1 MAQTSRAVNLALRI
15 VGIADAERDF
25 KRVGDA
31 GGRAFGQIEQE
42 ALDAEKAVIRL
53 ANAEKSAA
61 LVSERRRTAHA
72 EARALFPKGS
82 GPAASVLQQRRSY
95 VTDAVAKADAAI
107 NDAQGAQALENLAA
121 KSAAAEARLVSLAR
135 VASVAAVGVTA
146 IAYGFVKAAEAEDE
160 HEQALARFN
169 KTLALTGNVSGAT
182 AQELQRFAEHAADS
196 TKASEEGALKAA
208 AALARVPGIA
218 RAELQRALT
227 IAADLGDTPDDVVQ
241 QAEKMGAVLSALA
254 RNDVEELR
262 KALGDDLN
270 PEITIT
276 VMKLAEAGKT
286 AEAQQAYL
294 DALAGAVANNPD
306 SLSEAT
312 GRLQKS
318 WDSMLAKW
326 SETSGAKDILVG
338 GLNAIAAAMDWLS
351 GKTEAASGKL
361 GTFLHYAREI
371 STAAINP
378 AKAADIILHGFEP
391 PPQQKKDS
399 RSGFATP
406 IEQMLEM
413 GRRARGLAADAAARA
428 LLTKPDTPRKSGGGG
443 GGGKSD
449 AQREAE
455 RQAREAEQARE
466 AADRIK
472 QSNDEVIDSYKLR
485 ADEAQARLGLEGD
498 ALEAVVRQQAIDAAA
513 RRISSELV
521 EKEVTARRLVAKGH
535 FDEAQARA
543 EATAV
548 VEQQTAAVRKF
559 AAAEYDAEQAQ
570 KQFIERQRIATQLFE
585 ETRTPLEKIAQE
597 VANVQAAFDSGAIS
611 AFTFSRR
618 MKQLAED
625 YVDLG
630 RMGNKMWEGFGQDVG
645 RTLTDIIRNGG
656 SARDILSQ
664 LIDLP
669 LQRLLQK
676 NIEEPV
682 AKFIDGL
689 TGNDVEKNVATAK
702 ADILP
707 GLPQQLGIQA
717 EPEFL
722 RLTTA
727 AGMAADALTRVAAAG
742 GSPVADPLAD
752 VGSEATRAAEGMN
765 AISAQSAQLGS
776 AFNSLIAMATGGSVS
791 GGGGLLGTIVG
802 LGAKLVGPSL
812 GGGPITSAG
821 TDAVYGGTL
830 GGIYHDGGPVR
841 PGGKQRVLPFD
852 VSAVPRLH
860 SGTLR
865 NDEFLSVLQTDEEV
879 LNRSQ
884 AAAFRTLL
892 KGQVA
897 SRFGRGSGDSGQT
910 IVNNWN
916 VPATP
921 DRRRTG
927 AEVARRQAEQQ
938 DDYRRRGLA

>member
-1 MAQTSRAVNLALRI
+1 MAQTARAVNLALRI

-31 GGRAFGQIEQE
+31 GGVAFRQIEKE
-42 ALDAEKAVIRL
+42 ALDAEKAIIKTT
-53 ANAEKSAA
+53 NAEKTAA
-61 LVSERRRTAHA
+61 MLSERRRTARS
-72 EARALFPKGS
+72 EARALFPT
-82 GPAASVLQQRRSY
+82 ASDSAPVVRRQRRDY
-95 VTDAVAKADAAI
+95 VSSRVAAAEKI
-107 NDAQGAQALENLAA
+107 IDDAQGAQALENLAT
-121 KSAAAEARLVSLAR
+121 KSAAAEARLVTLGR
-135 VASVAAVGVTA
+135 VASVAAVGVSA
-146 IAYGFVKAAEAEDE
+146 LAYGFVKAAEAEDE
-160 HEQALARFN
+160 HEQAIARFN

-182 AQELQRFAEHAADS
+182 AQELETFAEKAADS

-286 AEAQQAYL
+286 AEAQTAYM

-312 GRLQKS
+312 DHVTRSFTG
-318 WDSMLAKW
+318 MLAKW
-326 SETSGAKDILVG
+326 SEGSGAKDILIG
-338 GLNAIAAAMDWLS
+338 GLNAISSAMDWLS

-361 GTFLHYAREI
+361 GAFLHYARQI
-371 STAAINP
+371 SAAAINP
-378 AKAADIILHGFEP
+378 AKAADIIVHGFEP
-391 PPQQKKDS
+391 QQQQPRQT
-399 RSGFATP
+399 RSAFASP
-406 IEQMLEM
+406 VEQMLEM
-413 GRRARGLAADAAARA
+413 GRRARGMATDAAARA
-428 LLTKPDTPRKSGGGG
+428 LLAKPDTPKKSSGGG

-455 RQAREAEQARE
+455 RLARESEQARN
-466 AADRIK
+466 AADRVR
-472 QSNDEVIDSYKLR
+472 QSNQEVIDSYKLR
-485 ADEAQARLGLEGD
+485 SDEAHARLGLEGD

-513 RRISSELV
+513 RRISTELV
-521 EKEVTARRLVAKGH
+521 EKEVTARRLAAKGH

-543 EATAV
+543 EATAIV
-548 VEQQTAAVRKF
+548 DQQTVAVRRF

-682 AKFIDGL
+682 AKFIDGI
-689 TGNDVEKNVATAK
+689 TGNDVAKNVAKAK
-702 ADILP
+702 SDILP

-742 GSPVADPLAD
+742 GSPIVDPLAD
-752 VGSEATRAAEGMN
+752 VGVEANRAAEGMN
-765 AISAQSAQLGS
+765 AITAQSGQLGS

-791 GGGGLLGTIVG
+791 GGGGLLGTIIG
-802 LGAKLVGPSL
+802 LGSRLVGPAI
-812 GGGPITSAG
+812 GGGVTSAG

-830 GGIYHDGGPVR
+830 GGIYHDGGRVG
-841 PGGKQRVLPFD
+841 PGGKQRMLPFD
-852 VSAVPRLH
+852 VSALPRLH
-860 SGTLR
+860 NGTLR
-865 NDEFLSVLQTDEEV
+865 NDEFLSVLQLDEEV

-884 AAAFRTLL
+884 ARAFRTLL

-897 SRFGRGSGDSGQT
+897 SRFGGGGGGAGQT
-910 IVNNWN
+910 IINNWN

-938 DDYRRRGLA
+938 DDFRRRGLA

>member
-31 GGRAFGQIEQE
+31 GGRAFSDIEKE
-42 ALDAEKAVIRL
+42 AISAEKAVIKL

-61 LVSERRRTAHA
+61 LVSDRRRTAHA

-95 VTDAVAKADAAI
+95 VTDAVAKAQSVID
-107 NDAQGAQALENLAA
+107 DAQGAQALENIAA
-121 KSAAAEARLVSLAR
+121 KSAAAEARLLAFAR
-135 VASVAAVGVTA
+135 AGGGAAIVITALAVAS
-146 IAYGFVKAAEAEDE
+146 YKAAKAADE
-160 HEQALARFN
+160 HNEALNAFHRQ
-169 KTLALTGNVSGAT
+169 LELTGNVSAAT
-182 AQELQRFAEHAADS
+182 
-196 TKASEEGALKAA
+196 SEELEHFADQAARTSIATEKAA
-208 AALARVPGIA
+208 LQAATALARVPGLA
-218 RAELQRALT
+218 RETLNQALSV
-227 IAADLGDTPDDVVQ
+227 AGDLGDDPQAVVQ
-241 QAEKMGAVLSALA
+241 WAEKMGSVLSALA
-254 RNDVEELR
+254 RNDIEALR
-262 KALGDDLN
+262 SALADAN
-270 PEITIT
+270 PELQIT
-276 VMKLAEAGKT
+276 VMRLAEAGKT
-286 AEAQQAYL
+286 AEAQQAYIQG
-294 DALAGAVANNPD
+294 LA
-306 SLSEAT
+306 
-312 GRLQKS
+312 R
-318 WDSMLAKW
+318 
-326 SETSGAKDILVG
+326 
-338 GLNAIAAAMDWLS
+338 
-351 GKTEAASGKL
+351 AASGSGGL
-361 GTFLHYAREI
+361 DEAAQSVGEAWDRMLARIGDSSGVSDAVIGMFNGIASAIDWTSDRVSAFGTKVANFYRWAR
-371 STAAINP
+371 
-378 AKAADIILHGFEP
+378 G
-391 PPQQKKDS
+391 QQQET
-399 RSGFATP
+399 RSAFATP
-406 IEQMLEM
+406 IDNMLAM
-413 GRRARGLAADAAARA
+413 GRQAQGMATDAAARA
-428 LLTKPDTPRKSGGGG
+428 LMAKPDTPKKSGGGR
-443 GGGKSD
+443 GGKSD

-455 RQAREAEQARE
+455 RQAREAEQARQ

-472 QSNDEVIDSYKLR
+472 QSNDQVIDSYKLR

-498 ALEAVVRQQAIDAAA
+498 ALDAVVRQQAIDAAA
-513 RRISSELV
+513 RRISTELV
-521 EKEVTARRLVAKGH
+521 DKEVEARRRVAKGH

-548 VEQQTAAVRKF
+548 VSQQTDAVRKF
-559 AAAEYDAEQAQ
+559 AAAEYDAERAQ
-570 KQFIERQRIATQLFE
+570 KLFIERQRIATQMFDD
-585 ETRTPLEKIAQE
+585 TRTSLEMIAQE
-597 VANVQAAFDSGAIS
+597 VANVQAAFDGGAIS

-676 NIEEPV
+676 NVEEPI
-682 AKFIDGL
+682 AKLIDGL
-689 TGNDVEKNVATAK
+689 TGNDIEKNVAKAK
-702 ADILP
+702 SDILP

-742 GSPVADPLAD
+742 GSPVVDPLAD
-752 VGSEATRAAEGMN
+752 VGSEAARAAEGMN
-765 AISAQSAQLGS
+765 AISDQSAQLGS

-791 GGGGLLGTIVG
+791 GGGGLLGTV
-802 LGAKLVGPSL
+802 LSL
-812 GGGPITSAG
+812 GTSLIGPAIGGGAVTSAG

-830 GGIYHDGGPVR
+830 GGIYHDGGRVG

-852 VSAVPRLH
+852 VSALPRLH

-884 AAAFRTLL
+884 ASAFRTLL
-892 KGQVA
+892 
-897 SRFGRGSGDSGQT
+897 RGNSPAPPRGGGSQT

-938 DDYRRRGLA
+938 DDFRRRGLA

>member
-31 GGRAFGQIEQE
+31 GGRAFSDIERE
-42 ALDAEKAVIRL
+42 AISAEKAVIKL

-61 LVSERRRTAHA
+61 MVSERRRTAHA

-95 VTDAVAKADAAI
+95 VTDAVAKAESVID
-107 NDAQGAQALENLAA
+107 DAQGAQALENIAA
-121 KSAAAEARLVSLAR
+121 KSAAAEARLIALGRAAGIAGLALM
-135 VASVAAVGVTA
+135 AVGVAT
-146 IAYGFVKAAEAEDE
+146 YKVAEATDE
-160 HEQALARFN
+160 HNKALDAFN
-169 KTLALTGNVSGAT
+169 RQLELTGNVSAAT
-182 AQELQRFAEHAADS
+182 TDELEQFAD
-196 TKASEEGALKAA
+196 KAA
-208 AALARVPGIA
+208 RTSMATEKTALQAAATLAKVPGLAR
-218 RAELQRALT
+218 ETLNQALSV
-227 IAADLGDTPDDVVQ
+227 AGDLGDDPEAIVQ
-241 QAEKMGAVLSALA
+241 WAEKMGSVLTALA
-254 RNDVEELR
+254 RNDLEALR
-262 KALGDDLN
+262 SALADTN
-270 PEITIT
+270 PELQIT
-276 VMKLAEAGKT
+276 VMRLAEAGKT
-286 AEAQQAYL
+286 AEAQQAYIQG
-294 DALAGAVANNPD
+294 LA
-306 SLSEAT
+306 
-312 GRLQKS
+312 R
-318 WDSMLAKW
+318 
-326 SETSGAKDILVG
+326 
-338 GLNAIAAAMDWLS
+338 
-351 GKTEAASGKL
+351 AASGSGGL
-361 GTFLHYAREI
+361 DEAAQSVGEAWDRMLTRIGDSTGVSDAVIAMFNGIANAIDWTSDRVAAFGTKVANFYRWAR
-371 STAAINP
+371 
-378 AKAADIILHGFEP
+378 G
-391 PPQQKKDS
+391 QQQEQET
-399 RSGFATP
+399 RSAFATP
-406 IEQMLEM
+406 IDNMLAM
-413 GRRARGLAADAAARA
+413 GRQAQGLATDAAARA
-428 LLTKPDTPRKSGGGG
+428 LMAKPDTPKRSGRGS
-443 GGGKSD
+443 GGKSD

-455 RQAREAEQARE
+455 RQAREAEQARQ

-472 QSNDEVIDSYKLR
+472 QSNDEVIASYKLR

-513 RRISSELV
+513 RRISTELV
-521 EKEVTARRLVAKGH
+521 DKEVDARRRAAKGH

-543 EATAV
+543 EATV
-548 VEQQTAAVRKF
+548 IVNQQTDAVRKF
-559 AAAEYDAEQAQ
+559 AAAEYDAERAQ
-570 KQFIERQRIATQLFE
+570 KLFIERQRIATQLFD
-585 ETRTPLEKIAQE
+585 ETRTPLENIAQE
-597 VANVQAAFDSGAIS
+597 VANVKAAFDGGAIS

-676 NIEEPV
+676 NVEEPI

-689 TGNDVEKNVATAK
+689 TGNDVEKNVAKAK
-702 ADILP
+702 TDILP
-707 GLPQQLGIQA
+707 GLPQQLGIEA

-752 VGSEATRAAEGMN
+752 VGSEAARAAEGMN
-765 AISAQSAQLGS
+765 AISDQSAQLGS

-791 GGGGLLGTIVG
+791 GGGGFLGMALS
-802 LGAKLVGPSL
+802 LGAKLVGPAI
-812 GGGPITSAG
+812 GGTAVTSAG

-830 GGIYHDGGPVR
+830 GGIYHDGGRVG
-841 PGGKQRVLPFD
+841 PGGKQRALPFD

-884 AAAFRTLL
+884 AQAFRTLL
-892 KGQVA
+892 
-897 SRFGRGSGDSGQT
+897 RGNAPTPPRGGGNQT

-938 DDYRRRGLA
+938 DDFRRRGLA